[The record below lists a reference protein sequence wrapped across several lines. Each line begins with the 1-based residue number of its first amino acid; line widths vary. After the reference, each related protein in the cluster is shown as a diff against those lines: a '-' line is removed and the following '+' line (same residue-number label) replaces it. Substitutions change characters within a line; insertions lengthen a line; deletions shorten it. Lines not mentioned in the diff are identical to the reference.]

1 MVILYFME
9 EMNSVCRKMKSRR
22 DITFIFV
29 PPWTPFT
36 NDYGFNLIKKK
47 NQVLVVI
54 EVIAEVIFT
63 IFINQI

>member
-1 MVILYFME
+1 ME
-9 EMNSVCRKMKSRR
+9 EMNSVDRKIKSRR
-22 DITFIFV
+22 DITSIFV

-36 NDYGFNLIKKK
+36 NDYGFNLIKK